1 MRPFPAPT
9 LHCRP
14 MNTLQFSTPAT
25 PFLARSYPGRPGLNP
40 LPAPP
45 VPTPAPPAAP
55 FASAG
60 RDLLCSITLQAP
72 LLDVAAACLA
82 LRCTER
88 RLMEW
93 VFSGDLEWTFD
104 LRRAE
109 ARRSCLRVLTESIVR
124 FRQRNRA
131 LTSSERTAQR
141 LHALGKVFDPMFPHR
156 RPFVL
161 STELTRVWA
170 CSSSHIH
177 NLVQDGL
184 LGLVDRHY
192 QAREAVQ
199 IRRETVFDF
208 MQSRRI
214 I

>member
-1 MRPFPAPT
+1 
-9 LHCRP
+9 
-14 MNTLQFSTPAT
+14 MNTLQLPAPPA
-25 PFLARSYPGRPGLNP
+25 PFLARSFTGRPAMNP

-45 VPTPAPPAAP
+45 PPILAPLAVPLP
-55 FASAG
+55 SAG
-60 RDLLCSITLQAP
+60 RELLCSITLQAP
-72 LLDVAAACLA
+72 LLDVAAAGLA

-104 LRRAE
+104 LRRAG
-109 ARRSCLRVLTESIVR
+109 ARRSCLRVLTESIVK

-131 LTSSERTAQR
+131 LTPTERTAQR
-141 LHALGKVFDPMFPHR
+141 LHPFGKVFDPMFPHH
-156 RPFVL
+156 RPFLL
-161 STELTRVWA
+161 STELTRVWR

-177 NLVQDGL
+177 NLVQDGNL
-184 LGLVDRHY
+184 RLVDRHHE
-192 QAREAVQ
+192 AREAVQ
-199 IRRETVFDF
+199 IRRETVFEF

>member
-1 MRPFPAPT
+1 MK
-9 LHCRP
+9 
-14 MNTLQFSTPAT
+14 TLQLPAAPT
-25 PFLARSYPGRPGLNP
+25 PFLARSYSGRPTMNP
-40 LPAPP
+40 FPAPP
-45 VPTPAPPAAP
+45 PPTLAPLATPLP
-55 FASAG
+55 SAG
-60 RDLLCSITLQAP
+60 RELLCSITLQAP
-72 LLDVAAACLA
+72 LLDMAAACLA
-82 LRCTER
+82 LRCAER

-104 LRRAE
+104 LRRAG

-141 LHALGKVFDPMFPHR
+141 LHPFGKVFDPMFPHH
-156 RPFVL
+156 RPFLL
-161 STELTRVWA
+161 STELTRVWT

-177 NLVQDGL
+177 NLVQDGHL
-184 LGLVDRHY
+184 CLVDKHY
-192 QAREAVQ
+192 EAREAVQ